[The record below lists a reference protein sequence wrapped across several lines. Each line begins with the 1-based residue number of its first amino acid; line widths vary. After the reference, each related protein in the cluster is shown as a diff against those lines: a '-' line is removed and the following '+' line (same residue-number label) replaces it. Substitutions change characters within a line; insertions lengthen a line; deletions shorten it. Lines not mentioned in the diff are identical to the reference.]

1 MKRPPQDAPAQVA
14 DPSAAGRIRMPTWLP
29 PLLIAAVGGA
39 IYANSLS
46 VPFVFDD
53 DESIARNV
61 FIRELWPLTNAFK
74 APAKTTVDGRPVLCL
89 SLAINYAI
97 GGLDVRVYHITNIL
111 IHICAALALFGVVR
125 RTLLTEKLRPSFG
138 DKANGVALAAALTW
152 VAHPLCTQAVTYVIQ
167 RAESLMAM
175 FYLLTVYCALRAL
188 HASRSRFWPFASV
201 VACALA
207 MGTKEVAISAPILVW
222 LVDRTLF
229 AGSFAAALRKR
240 PVFYA
245 ALVGTMLIQIALVL
259 DSPRPDAAGFGTAAQ
274 QPLAYLA
281 TQFGVIV
288 HYLRLAVWPTGLCI
302 DYAWPIAKTAMEIVP
317 PMILIATIFIATI
330 RAIAVNSAWGIA
342 GSAFFMILAPTSS
355 VLPMMDPIFEHRF
368 YLPLAVV
375 CVSAVCLLA
384 MLLKRLSADI
394 ARRIAPVAITA
405 LVVTLGLLTV
415 QRNAVY
421 QTDLGLW
428 QDTLAKRPENVRAM
442 VNVGIAHLLDGNDKD
457 AVAVLMQ
464 AVEKNPRHAEAQ
476 QNLATALTRLGKFED
491 AIAHY
496 EECLR
501 HSENYYQAHY
511 NLALVLEQLD
521 RDQDAARHYEESL
534 RIYPE
539 YPEANEKYARLLARH
554 GHVDEAIAHYE
565 VALRHNPD
573 SAVTHHAV
581 GNLHVRAGRW
591 DEAVEHYKAAHALD
605 PDFLE
610 ATNNLG
616 ATLARLGNTDEAIQ
630 LLTAALSRHPDN
642 AMLHANLG
650 TVYLKAGDDES
661 AERAFTSALKLDPNC
676 KPAAVGLERL
686 RSKKERAGDGLQQ

>member
-14 DPSAAGRIRMPTWLP
+14 DPSAAGKSRMPPWLP
-29 PLLIAAVGGA
+29 PLLIAAVGAA

-53 DESIARNV
+53 DESIAKNV

-97 GGLDVRVYHITNIL
+97 GGLDVRVYHVTNIL

-125 RTLLTEKLRPSFG
+125 RTLLTEKLRPNFG
-138 DKANGVALAAALTW
+138 EKANGVALAAALLW

-175 FYLLTVYCALRAL
+175 FYLLTVYCALRAF
-188 HASRSRFWPFASV
+188 HASRSRLWSVASV
-201 VACALA
+201 IACALA
-207 MGTKEVAISAPILVW
+207 MGTKEVAISAPVLVW

-229 AGSFAAALRKR
+229 AGSFAMALRRR

-245 ALVGTMLIQIALVL
+245 ALAGTMLIQIALVL

-288 HYLRLAVWPTGLCI
+288 HYLRLTLWPTGLCI

-317 PMILIATIFIATI
+317 PMILVALLFVATI
-330 RAIAVNSAWGIA
+330 RAIAIRSAWGIA
-342 GSAFFMILAPTSS
+342 GAAFFMILAPTSS

-375 CVSAVCLLA
+375 CVSVVCLIA
-384 MLLKRLSADI
+384 MLLKRMSADL
-394 ARRIAPVAITA
+394 AHRIAPISITA

-476 QNLATALTRLGKFED
+476 QNLATALTRLGRFED

-501 HSENYYQAHY
+501 LSANYYQAHF
-511 NLALVLEQLD
+511 NLALVLEELN
-521 RDQDAARHYEESL
+521 RAEEAAQHYQEAL

-539 YPEANEKYARLLARH
+539 YPEANEKYARLLAKH
-554 GHVDEAIAHYE
+554 GQADEAIAHYE

-573 SAVTHHAV
+573 SAVTHHAI

-591 DEAVEHYKAAHALD
+591 YKAIDQYKAALALD
-605 PDFLE
+605 PDFIE

-616 ATLARLGNTDEAIQ
+616 ATLARLGDTDEAIQ

-676 KPAAVGLERL
+676 KPAEVGLGRL
-686 RSKKERAGDGLQQ
+686 RSRKERRGDILLP

>member
-1 MKRPPQDAPAQVA
+1 M
-14 DPSAAGRIRMPTWLP
+14 PSWLP
-29 PLLIAAVGGA
+29 PLLIAMVGAA

-53 DESIARNV
+53 DESIAKNV
-61 FIRELWPLTNAFK
+61 FILELWPLTNAFK

-97 GGLDVRVYHITNIL
+97 GGLDVRVYHVTNIL

-125 RTLLTEKLRPSFG
+125 RTLLTEKIRPTFG
-138 DKANGVALAAALTW
+138 DNADGVALAASQLW

-175 FYLLTVYCALRAL
+175 FYLLTVYCALRAFQ
-188 HASRSRFWPFASV
+188 ASRSNRWAVASV

-207 MGTKEVAISAPILVW
+207 MGTKEVAISAPVLVW
-222 LVDRTLF
+222 LIDRTLF
-229 AGSFAAALRKR
+229 AGSFAAALRQR

-245 ALVGTMLIQIALVL
+245 AMAGTMLIQVALVL
-259 DSPRPDAAGFGTAAQ
+259 GSPRPDAAGFGTAAQ

-288 HYLRLAVWPTGLCI
+288 HYLRLTLWPTGLCI

-317 PMILIATIFIATI
+317 PMILVALLFVATI
-330 RAIAVNSAWGIA
+330 RAIAIKSAWGIA
-342 GSAFFMILAPTSS
+342 GAAFFMILAPTSS

-368 YLPLAVV
+368 YLPLAIVS
-375 CVSAVCLLA
+375 VSAVCLLA
-384 MLLKRLSADI
+384 MPLMRMSADI
-394 ARRIAPVAITA
+394 VRRITPLAVMA
-405 LVVTLGLLTV
+405 LVVTLGLLTIR
-415 QRNAVY
+415 RNAVY

-428 QDTLAKRPENVRAM
+428 QDALAKRPENVRAM
-442 VNVGIAHLLDGNDKD
+442 VNVGIAHMLAGKDGD
-457 AVAVLMQ
+457 AVVVLQKAVDN
-464 AVEKNPRHAEAQ
+464 NPRHAEAQ
-476 QNLATALTRLGKFED
+476 QNLAAALTRLGRFDE

-496 EECLR
+496 EECIRL
-501 HSENYYQAHY
+501 SDNYYQAHF
-511 NLALVLEQLD
+511 NLALVLEELS
-521 RDQDAARHYEESL
+521 RPNDAARHYEEAL

-539 YPEANEKYARLLARH
+539 YPEANEKYARLLAKH
-554 GHVDEAIAHYE
+554 GHIEEAIAHYG

-573 SAVTHHAV
+573 NAVAHNAI
-581 GNLHVRAGRW
+581 GNLHVRIGRW
-591 DEAVEHYKAAHALD
+591 NEAVEEYKAALALD

-616 ATLARLGNTDEAIQ
+616 ATLARLGDTDEAIQ
-630 LLTAALSRHPDN
+630 LFTSALSRHRDN

-661 AERAFTSALKLDPNC
+661 AERAFASALHLDPSC
-676 KPAAVGLERL
+676 KPAEAGMERL
-686 RSKKERAGDGLQQ
+686 RSRKLRAGDNLLP

>member
-1 MKRPPQDAPAQVA
+1 MKRPPQNAPALVA
-14 DPSAAGRIRMPTWLP
+14 DPFAAGKRRMPPWLP

-53 DESIARNV
+53 DESIAKNV
-61 FIRELWPLTNAFK
+61 FIRELWPLTNALH
-74 APAKTTVDGRPVLCL
+74 APAKTTVDGRPILSL

-97 GGLDVRVYHITNIL
+97 GGLDVRVYHVTNIL
-111 IHICAALALFGVVR
+111 IHIGAALALFGVVR
-125 RTLLTEKLRPSFG
+125 RTLLTEKLKPTLG
-138 DKANGVALAAALTW
+138 DKANGVALAAALLW

-175 FYLLTVYCALRAL
+175 FYLLTIYCALRAL
-188 HASRSRFWPFASV
+188 HASRSRFWPVASV

-207 MGTKEVAISAPILVW
+207 MGTKEVAISAPVLVW
-222 LVDRTLF
+222 LFDRTLF

-240 PVFYA
+240 PLFYA
-245 ALVGTMLIQIALVL
+245 ALAGTMLIQIALVL
-259 DSPRPDAAGFGTAAQ
+259 NSPRPDAAGFGTAAQ

-288 HYLRLAVWPTGLCI
+288 HYLRLALWPTGLCI
-302 DYAWPIAKTAMEIVP
+302 DYAWPIANSAMEIVP
-317 PMILIATIFIATI
+317 PLILVAAIFVATV

-342 GSAFFMILAPTSS
+342 GSAFFIILAPTSS

-375 CVSAVCLLA
+375 CVSAVCLIA
-384 MLLKRLSADI
+384 MLLKRMPADI
-394 ARRIAPVAITA
+394 ARRFVPVAVAA
-405 LVVTLGLLTV
+405 LVVTLGVLTI

-428 QDTLAKRPENVRAM
+428 QDALAKRPENIRAM
-442 VNVGIAHLLDGNDKD
+442 VNVGIAYMLEGKD
-457 AVAVLMQ
+457 SEAFVVLQ
-464 AVEKNPRHAEAQ
+464 KAVEKNPRHAEAQ
-476 QNLATALTRLGKFED
+476 QNLATALTRLGRFEE

-496 EECLR
+496 EESIRL
-501 HSENYYQAHY
+501 SDNYYQAHF
-511 NLALVLEQLD
+511 NLALVLEELN
-521 RDQDAARHYEESL
+521 RAEEAAQHYEDAL

-539 YPEANEKYARLLARH
+539 YPEANEKYARLLAKH
-554 GHVDEAIAHYE
+554 GHIDEAIAHYE
-565 VALRHNPD
+565 VALRHNPNN
-573 SAVTHHAV
+573 AVSHHAI

-591 DEAVEHYKAAHALD
+591 NEAVEEYKIAVALD

-630 LLTAALSRHPDN
+630 LFTSALSRHPDN

-650 TVYLKAGDDES
+650 TVYLKAGDHES
-661 AERAFTSALKLDPNC
+661 AERSFASALHLDPSC
-676 KPAAVGLERL
+676 KPAEVGLGRL
-686 RSKKERAGDGLQQ
+686 RSKKERAGDGLQP